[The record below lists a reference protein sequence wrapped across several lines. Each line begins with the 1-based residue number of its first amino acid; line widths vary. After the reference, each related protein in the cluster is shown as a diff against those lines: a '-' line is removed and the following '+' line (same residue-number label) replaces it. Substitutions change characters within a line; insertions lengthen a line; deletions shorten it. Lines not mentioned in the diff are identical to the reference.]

1 MSDIENDQQEKQNL
15 EEEKSEEL
23 LFDPSLKKKKKKK
36 KAVIFEDEIEND
48 EDAENQAE
56 NGDKSA
62 EANEEEVKADDDDI
76 SIFADMK
83 KKKKKKKEAA
93 DKEKTEE
100 EAAEPSEFGDLP
112 AKRKKKKKT
121 DMLEFEKQLKEG
133 DEVENRQDDDIF
145 VGEGEQDVKETKVE
159 EAWLNSDRDY
169 TYQELLGRVFQILR
183 QNNPELAGEKK
194 RYTIVPPSV
203 HREGNKKT
211 IFANVADICK
221 RMHRQPEHVIQFL
234 FTELGTSGSIDGSQR
249 LVIKGRFQQKQIEN
263 VLRRYI
269 VEYVT
274 CKTFVDQQDQFLRL
288 NQVSKHKQKR
298 EEDKLLN
305 NKKKNQSQKILS
317 FGSEMDRICV
327 YIIINNICLIKKCT
341 QERRIDFKE
350 KTEEEAA
357 EPSEFGDLP
366 AKRKKKKKTDMLEF
380 EKQLKEGD
388 EVENRQDDDIFVGE
402 GEQDVKETKVEE
414 AWLNSD
420 RDYTYQELLGRVF
433 QILRQNNPELAG
445 EKKRYT
451 IVPPSVHREGN
462 KKTIFANVADICK
475 RMHRQP
481 EHVIQFLFTELG
493 TSGSIDGSQRLVI
506 KGRFQ
511 QKQIENVLRRYI
523 VEYVTCKTFVDQQD
537 QFLRLNQV
545 SKHKQKRE
553 EDKLLNNKKKNQS
566 QKILSFGSEMDRI
579 CVYIIINNICL
590 IKKCTQERRI
600 DFVG

>member
-1 MSDIENDQQEKQNL
+1 MSDIESDQQEKQTL

-23 LFDPSLKKKKKKK
+23 LFDPSLRKKKKKK

-48 EDAENQAE
+48 EDV
-56 NGDKSA
+56 GKSA
-62 EANEEEVKADDDDI
+62 DEEEVKAEDDDI

-133 DEVENRQDDDIF
+133 DEVENKQDDDIF

-274 CKTFVDQQDQFLRL
+274 CKTCKSPDT
-288 NQVSKHKQKR
+288 
-298 EEDKLLN
+298 
-305 NKKKNQSQKILS
+305 ILT
-317 FGSEMDRICV
+317 
-327 YIIINNICLIKKCT
+327 K
-341 QERRIDFKE
+341 
-350 KTEEEAA
+350 
-357 EPSEFGDLP
+357 
-366 AKRKKKKKTDMLEF
+366 
-380 EKQLKEGD
+380 
-388 EVENRQDDDIFVGE
+388 ENRIF
-402 GEQDVKETKVEE
+402 
-414 AWLNSD
+414 
-420 RDYTYQELLGRVF
+420 
-433 QILRQNNPELAG
+433 
-445 EKKRYT
+445 
-451 IVPPSVHREGN
+451 
-462 KKTIFANVADICK
+462 
-475 RMHRQP
+475 
-481 EHVIQFLFTELG
+481 
-493 TSGSIDGSQRLVI
+493 
-506 KGRFQ
+506 FQ
-511 QKQIENVLRRYI
+511 QCESCGSTRSVSAIKSGFKAQTEKRRR
-523 VEYVTCKTFVDQQD
+523 QAAQ
-537 QFLRLNQV
+537 
-545 SKHKQKRE
+545 
-553 EDKLLNNKKKNQS
+553 
-566 QKILSFGSEMDRI
+566 
-579 CVYIIINNICL
+579 
-590 IKKCTQERRI
+590 
-600 DFVG
+600 

>member
-15 EEEKSEEL
+15 EEEKSEEVQIKYIGVTTIIDL
-23 LFDPSLKKKKKKK
+23 
-36 KAVIFEDEIEND
+36 IFMITP
-48 EDAENQAE
+48 
-56 NGDKSA
+56 A

-100 EAAEPSEFGDLP
+100 EAAEPSEF
-112 AKRKKKKKT
+112 
-121 DMLEFEKQLKEG
+121 G

-274 CKTFVDQQDQFLRL
+274 CKTCKSPDT
-288 NQVSKHKQKR
+288 
-298 EEDKLLN
+298 
-305 NKKKNQSQKILS
+305 ILT
-317 FGSEMDRICV
+317 
-327 YIIINNICLIKKCT
+327 K
-341 QERRIDFKE
+341 
-350 KTEEEAA
+350 
-357 EPSEFGDLP
+357 
-366 AKRKKKKKTDMLEF
+366 
-380 EKQLKEGD
+380 
-388 EVENRQDDDIFVGE
+388 ENRIF
-402 GEQDVKETKVEE
+402 
-414 AWLNSD
+414 
-420 RDYTYQELLGRVF
+420 
-433 QILRQNNPELAG
+433 
-445 EKKRYT
+445 
-451 IVPPSVHREGN
+451 
-462 KKTIFANVADICK
+462 
-475 RMHRQP
+475 
-481 EHVIQFLFTELG
+481 
-493 TSGSIDGSQRLVI
+493 
-506 KGRFQ
+506 FQ
-511 QKQIENVLRRYI
+511 QCESCGSTRSVSAIKSGFKAQTEKRRR
-523 VEYVTCKTFVDQQD
+523 QAAQ
-537 QFLRLNQV
+537 
-545 SKHKQKRE
+545 
-553 EDKLLNNKKKNQS
+553 
-566 QKILSFGSEMDRI
+566 
-579 CVYIIINNICL
+579 
-590 IKKCTQERRI
+590 
-600 DFVG
+600 

>member
-62 EANEEEVKADDDDI
+62 EANEEEVKAEDDDI

-100 EAAEPSEFGDLP
+100 DAAEPSEFGDLP

-133 DEVENRQDDDIF
+133 DGDENRPDDDIF
-145 VGEGEQDVKETKVE
+145 VGEGEQDVKEIKVE

-274 CKTFVDQQDQFLRL
+274 CKTCKSPDT
-288 NQVSKHKQKR
+288 
-298 EEDKLLN
+298 
-305 NKKKNQSQKILS
+305 ILT
-317 FGSEMDRICV
+317 
-327 YIIINNICLIKKCT
+327 K
-341 QERRIDFKE
+341 
-350 KTEEEAA
+350 
-357 EPSEFGDLP
+357 
-366 AKRKKKKKTDMLEF
+366 
-380 EKQLKEGD
+380 
-388 EVENRQDDDIFVGE
+388 ENRIF
-402 GEQDVKETKVEE
+402 
-414 AWLNSD
+414 
-420 RDYTYQELLGRVF
+420 
-433 QILRQNNPELAG
+433 
-445 EKKRYT
+445 
-451 IVPPSVHREGN
+451 
-462 KKTIFANVADICK
+462 
-475 RMHRQP
+475 
-481 EHVIQFLFTELG
+481 
-493 TSGSIDGSQRLVI
+493 
-506 KGRFQ
+506 FQ
-511 QKQIENVLRRYI
+511 QCESCGSTRSVSAIKSGFKAQTEKRRR
-523 VEYVTCKTFVDQQD
+523 QAAQ
-537 QFLRLNQV
+537 
-545 SKHKQKRE
+545 
-553 EDKLLNNKKKNQS
+553 
-566 QKILSFGSEMDRI
+566 
-579 CVYIIINNICL
+579 
-590 IKKCTQERRI
+590 
-600 DFVG
+600 